1 MLMISINDYDIS
13 IFAYYCFNILMN
25 ILFFIVNIFITVNII
40 GAEIKTLF
48 IIIKFTQK
56 LST

>member
-1 MLMISINDYDIS
+1 MISINDYDIS